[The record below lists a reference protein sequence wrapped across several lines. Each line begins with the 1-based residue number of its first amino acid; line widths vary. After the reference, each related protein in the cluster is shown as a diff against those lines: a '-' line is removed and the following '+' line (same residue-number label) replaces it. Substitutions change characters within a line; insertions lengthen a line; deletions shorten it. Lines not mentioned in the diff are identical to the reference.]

1 MASSENINIEIA
13 YGTPGESVILTVNV
27 PYGSTIMQGIE
38 HSGIL
43 EKYPEIDLTRNKVGI
58 FSKLKPLD
66 ETLNEGDRIEIYRPL
81 IADPK
86 DARRSRAER
95 QKI

>member
-1 MASSENINIEIA
+1 MASSENINIEVA
-13 YGTPGESVILTVNV
+13 YASSRESIILSVSIPV
-27 PYGSTIMQGIE
+27 GSTIKQGIE
-38 HSGIL
+38 LSGIL